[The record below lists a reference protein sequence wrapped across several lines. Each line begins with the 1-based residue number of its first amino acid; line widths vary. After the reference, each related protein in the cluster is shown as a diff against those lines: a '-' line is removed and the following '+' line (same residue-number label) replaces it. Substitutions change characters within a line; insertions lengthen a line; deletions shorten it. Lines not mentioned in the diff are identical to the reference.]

1 MTDTTTTGAAPA
13 PGAVRLNTA
22 TVTQYLSSQ
31 TSLAASLTGGGGG
44 RRRAVLLRSAPRW
57 DGPAE
62 PAWGEGRTA
71 GIAVAPSPLA
81 VHELVLDHLA
91 GRRPGPAVLV
101 VLTDREQS
109 ELDPAI
115 LARVH
120 KKRIDTVDGWDVVG
134 EAFGARGTDPR
145 LKDVN
150 WAAEALLDATPP
162 TRGGWPPVP
171 GGWLTRQYALTALA
185 QRRLRL
191 GRYDTEGG
199 ARRPGDDRLDAQA
212 LLHWSTRPGAP
223 ERFLALRGPERA
235 GLAAFLA
242 EEDQA
247 GLAGRA
253 LLALAE
259 AGRGADAAAFGLV
272 CAALWQHAEP
282 APETYRARGRAER
295 YFGDQPP
302 AAGDQLDT
310 LVTVFGR
317 AAEEYVTT
325 LLAAGH
331 RTGGTGGSDADEARE
346 ARRTTGIVLDRASA
360 LARQFGAE
368 QAAEASPVLRGGLEA
383 RFTAVGRALAAGDTA
398 AAADAVR
405 RLENHRLAAAPEEA
419 ARVERA
425 RMGQR
430 LARWLATDPPADAPT
445 VADAVKRHV
454 DETGWAD
461 CALEHIEAG
470 GDPDPVLKA
479 AYDTLGARVRD
490 RRRRIDASF
499 ARSLA
504 SWTEAGTQPG
514 GMLTVETFLDRV
526 VGPVVRR
533 GEERRVLLL
542 VLDGM
547 SAAIANELGEELR
560 RSWAE
565 FDPLPEGGAPRR
577 RVMAAALPT
586 VTAVSRTSLFAGR
599 LMKGTQT
606 DEKRLFPALRL
617 WGGAPAA
624 VFHKDDLRTE
634 TAGDAFGPALT
645 EALGDGRTHV
655 AVVLNAIDDRLAKE
669 QKLGDGAW
677 RIDDVPGLRELL
689 RAAAAQGMAVVLT
702 SDHGH
707 VVDRHGTRV
716 DTAAAGAAGPESAR
730 HRLPGGGALAEPEI
744 ALSGPRVVWPEP
756 GASVVALWDAD
767 SRYTALKA
775 GYHGGVSL
783 AEVAIPVLAFL
794 RFGTEPPKGW
804 RELGDQRPGWW
815 APEERGEPAPGEPAG
830 RPATAPA
837 VPAAPRKTT
846 AKAQKQQAELA
857 RTHETLFDVE
867 LTPGGDDALLT
878 PAPVDRTEALVTALL
893 DSEAYRAQLGGLAR
907 KPQQEQVRKA
917 LAVLLDA
924 GGTLPVTAL
933 AQRAGLPT
941 ARGDGFAAVLRQLL
955 NYDGVQVLET
965 LPDGRTLRLHE
976 ALLREQ
982 FGLGAG

>member
-1 MTDTTTTGAAPA
+1 MTDTVAVA

-31 TSLAASLTGGGGG
+31 SSLAASLTGDGRG
-44 RRRAVLLRSAPRW
+44 RRRVVLLRSAPQW

-71 GIAVAPSPLA
+71 GVAVAPSPLA
-81 VHELVLDHLA
+81 VHELVLEHLA

-101 VLTDREQS
+101 VLTDREQN

-120 KKRIDTVDGWDVVG
+120 KLRIDTVDSWDVVR
-134 EAFGARGTDPR
+134 EAFGARQIDPR

-162 TRGGWPPVP
+162 GGWPPVP
-171 GGWLTRQYALTALA
+171 GGWLSRQYALTALA

-199 ARRPGDDRLDAQA
+199 AWRLGDDRLDAQT

-223 ERFLALRGPERA
+223 ERLLGLRGPERA
-235 GLAAFLA
+235 GLTAFLG

-247 GLAGRA
+247 GPAGRA
-253 LLALAE
+253 LLALVDAE
-259 AGRGADAAAFGLV
+259 RGADAAAFGLV

-282 APETYRARGRAER
+282 APETYQARGRAER

-302 AAGDQLDT
+302 AVGEQLDT
-310 LVTVFGR
+310 LVAVFGR
-317 AAEEYVTT
+317 FAEEYVTT

-331 RTGGTGGSDADEARE
+331 RNGGADGDQARE
-346 ARRTTGIVLDRASA
+346 ARRTSGIVLDRATV
-360 LARQFGAE
+360 LARQFGA
-368 QAAEASPVLRGGLEA
+368 QAAVAASPVLRAGLEA
-383 RFTAVGRALAAGDTA
+383 RFTAVGHALAAVDTA
-398 AAADAVR
+398 AASEAVR
-405 RLENHRLAAAPEEA
+405 RLADHRLATDPEES
-419 ARVERA
+419 ARIERA

-430 LARWLATDPPADAPT
+430 LARWLATDPPAEVPT
-445 VADAVKRHV
+445 VADAIQRHIA
-454 DETGWAD
+454 ETGWAD
-461 CALEHIEAG
+461 LALEHIEAG

-479 AYDTLGARVRD
+479 AYDTLGTRVRD
-490 RRRRIDASF
+490 RRRQIDAAF

-504 SWTEAGTQPG
+504 AWTEAGTQPG
-514 GMLTVETFLDRV
+514 SMLTVETFLDRV
-526 VGPVVRR
+526 VGPMVRR
-533 GEERRVLLL
+533 EAERRVLLL

-565 FDPLPEGGAPRR
+565 FDPLSEGEPHRR
-577 RVMAAALPT
+577 AMAAALPT
-586 VTAVSRTSLFAGR
+586 VTAVSRTSLFSGT
-599 LMKGTQT
+599 LTKGTQA
-606 DEKRLFPALRL
+606 DEKRLFPALKL

-634 TAGDAFGPALT
+634 TAGDTFGPALT
-645 EALGDGRTHV
+645 EALADGRTHV

-677 RIDDVPGLRELL
+677 RVDDVPGLRDLL
-689 RAAAAQGMAVVLT
+689 GVAAAQGMAVIVT

-707 VVDRHGTRV
+707 VVDRHGKKV
-716 DTAAAGAAGPESAR
+716 DTVAEPASAR
-730 HRLPGGGALAEPEI
+730 HRLPGDSPLAEQEV
-744 ALSGPRVVWPEP
+744 ALSGPRVVSPEP
-756 GASVVALWDAD
+756 GSSIVALWDAD

-775 GYHGGVSL
+775 GYHGGASL
-783 AEVAIPVLAFL
+783 AEFTIPVLAFL
-794 RFGTEPPKGW
+794 RFGAEPPKGW
-804 RELGDQRPGWW
+804 RELGDQRPVWW
-815 APEERGEPAPGEPAG
+815 APEEAG
-830 RPATAPA
+830 RPLPDERAAQTAG
-837 VPAAPRKTT
+837 AAAKKGTAKPRK
-846 AKAQKQQAELA
+846 KQPEPGTLPDA
-857 RTHETLFDVE
+857 LFDVA
-867 LTPGGDDALLT
+867 LTTGGDDALLT
-878 PAPVDRTEALVTALL
+878 PTAVSRTEALVTALL
-893 DSEAYRAQLGGLAR
+893 DSETYQAQLDGLAR
-907 KPQQEQVRKA
+907 KPQQEPVHKA
-917 LAVLLDA
+917 LAALLDA

-933 AQRAGLPT
+933 AQRAGMPT
-941 ARGDGFAAVLRQLL
+941 TRGDGFAAVLRQLL

-982 FGLGAG
+982 FALRAG

>member
-1 MTDTTTTGAAPA
+1 MTDTVTAA

-22 TVTQYLSSQ
+22 TVTQYLASQ
-31 TSLAASLTGGGGG
+31 THLAASLTVEEQG
-44 RRRAVLLRSAPRW
+44 RRRIVLLRSAPQW
-57 DGPAE
+57 DGPTE
-62 PAWGEGRTA
+62 PVWGEGLAA
-71 GIAVAPSPLA
+71 GVAVAPSPLA

-101 VLTDREQS
+101 ILTDREQN

-120 KKRIDTVDGWDVVG
+120 KLRIDTVDSWDVVR
-134 EAFGARGTDPR
+134 EAFGARQIDPR

-162 TRGGWPPVP
+162 GGWSAVP
-171 GGWLTRQYALTALA
+171 GGWLSRQYALTALA

-199 ARRPGDDRLDAQA
+199 TRRPGDDRLDAQA
-212 LLHWSTRPGAP
+212 LLHWSTRSGAP

-235 GLAAFLA
+235 GLAAFLG

-253 LLALAE
+253 LLALVDAE
-259 AGRGADAAAFGLV
+259 RGADAAAFGLA

-302 AAGDQLDT
+302 ATGDQLDA

-325 LLAAGH
+325 LLATGH
-331 RTGGTGGSDADEARE
+331 RTTGADAEHARE

-368 QAAEASPVLRGGLEA
+368 ETVAASPVLRGGLEA

-398 AAADAVR
+398 AVADAVR
-405 RLENHRLAAAPEEA
+405 RLEDHRLAAEPEES
-419 ARVERA
+419 ARIERA

-445 VADAVKRHV
+445 VADAIQRHV
-454 DETGWAD
+454 AETGWVD
-461 CALEHIEAG
+461 LALEHIEAG

-479 AYDTLGARVRD
+479 AYDTLGTRVRD
-490 RRRRIDASF
+490 RRRQIDASF

-504 SWTEAGTQPG
+504 AWTEAGTQPG
-514 GMLTVETFLDRV
+514 SMLTVETFLERV

-533 GEERRVLLL
+533 GEERRALLL

-565 FDPLPEGGAPRR
+565 FDPLPESDTPHRR
-577 RVMAAALPT
+577 AMAAALPT
-586 VTAVSRTSLFAGR
+586 VTAVSRTSLFAGT
-599 LMKGTQT
+599 LMKGTQA
-606 DEKRLFPALRL
+606 DEKRLFPALKL

-634 TAGDAFGPALT
+634 AAGDTFGPALT
-645 EALGDGRTHV
+645 EALADGRTHV

-677 RIDDVPGLRELL
+677 RIDDVPGLRDLL
-689 RAAAAQGMAVVLT
+689 RVAANQGMAVALT

-707 VVDRHGTRV
+707 VVDRHGTKV
-716 DTAAAGAAGPESAR
+716 DTSVDPASAR
-730 HRLPGGGALAEPEI
+730 HRLPGDGPLAEREI
-744 ALSGPRVVWPEP
+744 ALSGSRVVWPEP

-775 GYHGGVSL
+775 GYHGGASL
-783 AEVAIPVLAFL
+783 AEVTIPVLAFL
-794 RFGTEPPKGW
+794 PFGAEPPKGW
-804 RELGDQRPGWW
+804 RELGDQRPDWW
-815 APEERGEPAPGEPAG
+815 APEETGRTPLASEPTT
-830 RPATAPA
+830 RPAAGTVSASKKPTGK
-837 VPAAPRKTT
+837 VK
-846 AKAQKQQAELA
+846 KDQAEVA
-857 RTHETLFDVE
+857 RTHDTLFDVA
-867 LTPGGDDALLT
+867 LTTGGDDALLT
-878 PAPVDRTEALVTALL
+878 PVVVSRTETLVTALL
-893 DSEAYRAQLGGLAR
+893 ASETYQAQLGGLAR
-907 KPQQEQVRKA
+907 KPQQEQVHKA
-917 LAVLLDA
+917 LTALLDA

-933 AQRAGLPT
+933 AQRAGMPVT
-941 ARGDGFAAVLRQLL
+941 RGDGFAAVLRQLL

-982 FGLGAG
+982 FALGSG